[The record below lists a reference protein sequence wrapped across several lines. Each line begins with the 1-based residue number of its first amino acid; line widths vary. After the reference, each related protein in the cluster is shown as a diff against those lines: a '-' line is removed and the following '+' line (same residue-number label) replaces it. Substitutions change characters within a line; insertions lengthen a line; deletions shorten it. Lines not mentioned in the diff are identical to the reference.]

1 MLPVVNQQLLKEHI
15 DLEQNGIIEIL
26 LEKEANLEKFIQI
39 FESIKKLIEIASIRQ
54 AVKKGRIKRPFLIY

>member
-1 MLPVVNQQLLKEHI
+1 MRKPIYKGQGITVNYVVYGSMLPVVNQQLLKEHI

-39 FESIKKLIEIASIRQ
+39 FESIKN
-54 AVKKGRIKRPFLIY
+54 